1 MTTFTFRLQRVFDW
15 RRTQLQLA
23 EARVEQQLAA
33 LAEIDRERAGLD
45 ATGHRTEAEVRQFTG
60 LEGGDL
66 SALGSFRLALKVQ
79 DRALSASRVECQKEL
94 AVRQTVMLEARRR
107 CRLLERFKDR
117 RLTEWQSAA
126 DRELDE
132 VAADSYLAQ
141 WARRRAYSPKNETG
155 LVVDARE

>member
-1 MTTFTFRLQRVFDW
+1 MTTFTFPLQRVFDW

-45 ATGHRTEAEVRQFTG
+45 ATRHRTEAEVRHFTG
-60 LEGGDL
+60 LDGGDL
-66 SALGSFRLALKVQ
+66 SALGSFRQALKGR
-79 DRALSASRVECQKEL
+79 DRALSAKRVECQKEL
-94 AVRQTVMLEARRR
+94 AVRQAAMLEARRR
-107 CRLLERFKDR
+107 CRLLEHLKEK

-141 WARRRAYSPKNETG
+141 WARALSIQSDIVHIIESN
-155 LVVDARE
+155 DS